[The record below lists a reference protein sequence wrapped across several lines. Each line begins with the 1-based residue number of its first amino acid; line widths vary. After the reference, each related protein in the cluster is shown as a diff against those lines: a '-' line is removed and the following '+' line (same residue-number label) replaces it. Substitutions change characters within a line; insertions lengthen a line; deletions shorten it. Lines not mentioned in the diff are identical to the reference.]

1 MGARLIK
8 YFGVAAQGNM
18 DSGILFS
25 IIAFR
30 LPEFLTLLLPIS
42 FFIGVMLV
50 FGRLYVDHEMAVL
63 NGSGVSRDRLALKLL
78 PFTFGLFVVHMVLM
92 VWIAPWGNQKYD
104 ELTVQSAVRAGFDLI
119 RPKEFVSSGR
129 YVIYAGSFSEDKNGL
144 NDLFF
149 YQKSDDPNKPD
160 MILVAKQARRVVTE
174 NGPESAVD
182 LFQGRRYSIIPG
194 QPKYLQAEFESY
206 RLRLEAENT
215 KEVKAKRIEAMSITE
230 IWKKR
235 DQSNVVLSELGWR
248 FSSPFTMILALFLAV
263 ALAEVSPRQGRYH
276 RIFPGVLIFASLIV
290 ALMAVKT
297 RITKDKLGLW
307 AYPTVLF
314 VYAFLA
320 WFLARK
326 QVLAPKIKKH
336 LGRGKA

>member
-8 YFGVAAQGNM
+8 YFGVAAQGKM
-18 DSGILFS
+18 DSSILLS

-42 FFIGVMLV
+42 FFIGIMLV

-63 NGSGVSRDRLALKLL
+63 NGSGVSRDRLGLKIL
-78 PFTFGLFVVHMVLM
+78 PFTIGLFAIHMMLM

-119 RPKEFVSSGR
+119 RPKEFVVSGR
-129 YVIYAGSFSEDKNGL
+129 YVVYAGAFSEDKTAL
-144 NDLFF
+144 KDLFF

-160 MILVAKQARRVVTE
+160 MIVVAKEARRVVTE
-174 NGPESAVD
+174 NGPQSAID
-182 LFQGRRYSIIPG
+182 LIQGRRYSVIPG

-206 RLRLEAENT
+206 RLRLESENN
-215 KEVKAKRIEAMSITE
+215 KETKAKRIEAMSIAE
-230 IWKKR
+230 IWQKR
-235 DQSNVVLSELGWR
+235 DKDPVILSELGWR
-248 FSSPFTMILALFLAV
+248 LSSPFTVILALFLAV

-297 RITKDKLGLW
+297 RITKEKLGLW

-314 VYAFLA
+314 AYAILA

-326 QVLAPKIKKH
+326 QTLAPKIKKH